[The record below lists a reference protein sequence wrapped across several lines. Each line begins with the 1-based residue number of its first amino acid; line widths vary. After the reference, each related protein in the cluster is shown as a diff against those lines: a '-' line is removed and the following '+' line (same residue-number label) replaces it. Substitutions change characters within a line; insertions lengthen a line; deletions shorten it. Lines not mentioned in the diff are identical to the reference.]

1 MRAREFMRE
10 DASAG
15 ASVAGSIAPVSQP
28 LGGMISRQGL
38 GGPAKYMNSLQSQK
52 KRKRH
57 ASR

>member
-15 ASVAGSIAPVSQP
+15 ATVAGSIAPVIQP
-28 LGGMISRQGL
+28 LGSMISRQGL
-38 GGPAKYMNSLQSQK
+38 GGPAKYVNSFKPQK

>member
-15 ASVAGSIAPVSQP
+15 ATVTGSIAPVMQP

-38 GGPAKYMNSLQSQK
+38 GGPAKYVNSFKPPK